1 MTTTAAPRPVRA
13 RFGRWPYDAEV
24 AHLVLL
30 DHHMVPDHDDIRRW
44 IADARSSGARA
55 IRTGALFPPSTP
67 AFVDAGFVAI
77 DSLRLLELD
86 LDTIERY
93 RSTALAPASTVPEPA
108 KFVRLRP
115 SHLGDAAA
123 VDRASFAAPWA
134 NDASALADILAAT
147 PHTRARGVR
156 ADGRLVAFIISGRA
170 GDWGYVQRL
179 AVDPSARRSGLATIL
194 LRDATAWMR
203 RRRVRRVLVNTAVD
217 NHPATELYR
226 TFGFVERAER
236 LTILERSLSAPRI
249 DAMSPVR

>member
-1 MTTTAAPRPVRA
+1 VTTTAAPRPVRA

-44 IADARSSGARA
+44 IADARSTGARA

-67 AFVDAGFVAI
+67 AFIDAGFVAI

-86 LDTIERY
+86 LDTTTRY
-93 RSTALAPASTVPEPA
+93 RPTGPDLRAPAR
-108 KFVRLRP
+108 FVRLRP

-134 NDASALADILAAT
+134 NDESALADILAAT
-147 PHTRARGVR
+147 PQTRARGVR
-156 ADGRLVAFIISGRA
+156 IGGRLVAFVISGRA

-203 RRRVRRVLVNTAVD
+203 RRRVGRVLVNTAVD

-226 TFGFVERAER
+226 SFGFVERAER
-236 LTILERSLSAPRI
+236 LTILERSLSAPWV
-249 DAMSPVR
+249 DATSPVR